1 MKRYGLIFLTL
12 TLMILSSAILKAQVK
27 GSLQVVKDPLI
38 DTLIARKIAANKAA
52 TNNSSSITAFGYRV
66 QIYVGSDRKEAYTQ
80 QAQFKSM
87 YPELGTYISFT
98 QPNYRIKVGDFRT
111 RSEAQ
116 RLVAELKPTFPTLF
130 IFNERINPNKVVEV
144 NND

>member
-1 MKRYGLIFLTL
+1 MKKAVIIIFSL
-12 TLMILSSAILKAQVK
+12 TLMILSAPILKAQTK

-38 DTLIARKIAANKAA
+38 DTLIARKIAANKAV
-52 TNNSSSITAFGYRV
+52 TNNSTSIIAFGYRV
-66 QIYVGSDRKEAYTQ
+66 QIYVGSDRREAYSQ
-80 QAQFKSM
+80 QAQFKSL

-130 IFNERINPNKVVEV
+130 IFNERINPNKVADV